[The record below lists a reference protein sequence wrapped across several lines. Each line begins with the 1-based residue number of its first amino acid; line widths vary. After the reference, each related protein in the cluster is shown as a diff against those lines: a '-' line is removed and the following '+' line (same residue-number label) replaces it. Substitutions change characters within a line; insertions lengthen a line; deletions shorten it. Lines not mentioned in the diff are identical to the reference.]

1 MTPEPINPYQPIRAQ
16 VEEIIQET
24 PNIKTFVVRPRSPVA
39 FQTGQFVELT
49 VPGAGEAPFTPSS
62 SPEIDEK
69 MDLTVMKAGKMTAAL
84 HEAKPG
90 QWLGLRGP
98 FGLGYPLGDFI
109 GKEILIVGGGVG
121 LAPLRS
127 LFFALLHRIVLYERI
142 VFCYG
147 ARTPSDIVYK
157 DAVLNEW
164 PKLDPKI
171 SFRMTVDRGDDTWK
185 GNVGLV
191 TTTLDNLDV
200 RIPNSVAVVCGPPIM
215 MKFSTLKLLQ
225 LGYKPAQIYLS
236 MEKNMSCGIGKCGHC
251 QLGKYY
257 VCKDGPVFS
266 YDQILHA
273 REIWD

>member
-1 MTPEPINPYQPIRAQ
+1 MTSDLVNPYQPIKADI
-16 VEEIIQET
+16 EEVVQET
-24 PNIKTFVVRPRSPVA
+24 SNIKTFVLRPHVRLG

-49 VPGAGEAPFTPSS
+49 VPGVGEAPFTPSS
-62 SPEIDEK
+62 SPEVDEK
-69 MDLTVMKAGKMTAAL
+69 MEVTVMKVGKMTSAL
-84 HEAKPG
+84 HEMKPG
-90 QWLGLRGP
+90 EWLGVRGP
-98 FGLGYPLGDFI
+98 FGLGYPLADFV

-127 LFFALLHRIVLYERI
+127 LFFALVHRLDSYVRL

-147 ARTPSDIVYK
+147 ARSPSDIVYR
-157 DAVLNEW
+157 DAILNEW
-164 PKLDPKI
+164 PKLDRRI
-171 SFRMTVDRGDDTWK
+171 GFRITVDRGDDSWK

-200 RIPNSVAVVCGPPIM
+200 QIPNSVAVVCGPPIM
-215 MKFSTLKLLQ
+215 MKFSTLKLLW
-225 LGYKPAQIYLS
+225 LGFKPEQIYLS

-257 VCKDGPVFS
+257 VCRDGPVFS
-266 YDQILHA
+266 YDQIQDA

>member
-1 MTPEPINPYQPIRAQ
+1 MTPEATNPYQPIQAQ
-16 VEEIIQET
+16 VEGVIQET
-24 PNIKTFVVRPRSPVA
+24 PNIKTFVLRPRTPIA

-49 VPGAGEAPFTPSS
+49 VPGRGEAPFTPSS

-69 MDLTVMKAGKMTAAL
+69 MDLTVMKAGKMTSSL

-90 QWLGLRGP
+90 QWLGVRGP

-109 GKEILIVGGGVG
+109 GKEVLVVGGGVG

-127 LFFALLHRIVLYERI
+127 LFLALLHRLDQYERI
-142 VFCYG
+142 LFCYG
-147 ARTPSDIVYK
+147 ARSPADIVYK
-157 DAVLNEW
+157 GAILDEW
-164 PKLDPKI
+164 QKLDPRIK
-171 SFRMTVDRGDDTWK
+171 FRITVDKGDDSWK

-191 TTTLDNLDV
+191 TTTLDNLDIS
-200 RIPNSVAVVCGPPIM
+200 IPNSVAVVCGPPVM

-225 LGYKPAQIYLS
+225 LGYKPAQIYVS

-257 VCKDGPVFS
+257 VCRDGPVFS
-266 YDQILHA
+266 YDQILDA